1 MNAKRVAASLLMIF
15 TWVSVGYALARVC
28 LPRTLPAEV
37 QPAAGAGT
45 TRPAEA
51 AGAGPSLPEP
61 ARKFLAEKG
70 LDAQTIQTVE
80 ALLAGQS
87 ASQGPQDKVVV
98 YYMHMTFRCADCNLV
113 ETLTDELVRTRF
125 ADDLRQGRLEFKS
138 VDYMKNKEMARR
150 YDIGGNSVV
159 VAEIRQGKETRHV
172 KLGEV
177 MSRKADRDGFF
188 DYVGSAIRACLPG
201 GGT

>member
-1 MNAKRVAASLLMIF
+1 MKAKRIAASLLVIF
-15 TWVSVGYALARVC
+15 TWVSVGYALARVY
-28 LPRTLPAEV
+28 LPRTLTAET
-37 QPAAGAGT
+37 QPA
-45 TRPAEA
+45 PAA
-51 AGAGPSLPEP
+51 ATKPSLPEP
-61 ARKFLAEKG
+61 ARKFLADKG
-70 LDAQTIQTVE
+70 LDAGAIATVE
-80 ALLAGQS
+80 ALLAGQP

-125 ADDLRQGRLEFKS
+125 ADDLRQGRVEFKS

-177 MSRKADRDGFF
+177 MSRKGDRDGFF
-188 DYVGSAIRACLPG
+188 DYVGSAIRSCMPG
-201 GGT
+201 GEK